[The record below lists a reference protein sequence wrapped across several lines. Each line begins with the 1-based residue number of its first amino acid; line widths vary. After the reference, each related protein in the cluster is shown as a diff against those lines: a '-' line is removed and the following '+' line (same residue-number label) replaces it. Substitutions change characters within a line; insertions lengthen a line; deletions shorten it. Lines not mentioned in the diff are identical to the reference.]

1 MNNPI
6 VFIENHQVVTDSLT
20 VAEVFGKEHKNVKR
34 DIEVQMDKL
43 FKAGESE
50 FNTLNFGRIEYR
62 DTRGRLQE
70 KYSLTE
76 EAFTLI
82 AMSYITPEAM
92 KMKVRFIQEFKRMRE
107 TLNGVRPLS
116 EREQL
121 VASMKLSLDNAEE
134 LTQVKGEVKEIRL
147 MVEEQITLD
156 HGEQRRVQKAV
167 SQTVYKLEKDSDL
180 RPKLFGEIYR
190 EIKDRFGVASYKD
203 IKRKDMQSALRY
215 IEAWVPKRW
224 CSYGR

>member
-1 MNNPI
+1 MI
-6 VFIENHQVVTDSLT
+6 QQLVYVENEKVVTDSLT
-20 VAEVFGKEHKNVKR
+20 VADVFGKDHDKVRR
-34 DIEVQMDKL
+34 DINNQISKL
-43 FKAGESE
+43 YEAGESE
-50 FNTLNFGRIEYR
+50 FNAANFGVINYK
-62 DTRGRLQE
+62 DSRGRVQD
-70 KYSLTE
+70 KFILTE
-76 EAFTLI
+76 EAFTI
-82 AMSYITPEAM
+82 VAMSYTTPEAM
-92 KMKVRFIQEFKRMRE
+92 KMKVKFVQEFKRMRE

-167 SQTVYKLEKDSDL
+167 SQTVYKLESDSDL

-215 IEAWVPKRW
+215 IEAWVPKKVV
-224 CSYGR
+224 